1 MAQFFLHRE
10 IDSMLKHNRDGSFA
24 TIAARERILIQ
35 AANQLYELGFKN
47 LSAKNLKFKHVT
59 ALILKWKTDGLSS
72 GTIKN
77 RVAHFRWWAEK
88 IGKRNMIP
96 QDNRELGIANRSY
109 VNNDINK
116 AKELTENQMNHIR
129 SERMKLSLELAR
141 QFGLRRE
148 EALKF
153 QPSYADQE
161 DKLVLKASWCKGGRA
176 REIPIRAEAQRE
188 LLKQCHAI
196 AGKGSMIPKDRSYK
210 DHLKAFE
217 NACHRAGISNVHG
230 LRHAYAQTRYL
241 ELTSWNCPKVVGGV
255 SRKAM
260 TVEQKAKD
268 SEARM
273 KISAELG
280 HGREEV
286 TAVYLGS

>member
-1 MAQFFLHRE
+1 
-10 IDSMLKHNRDGSFA
+10 MLKHNRDGSFA
-24 TIAARERILIQ
+24 TQAARERILIQ
-35 AANQLYELGFKN
+35 SANQLVELGIKN
-47 LSAKNLKFKHVT
+47 LSAKNLKLKHVT
-59 ALILKWKTDGLSS
+59 ALISKWKVDGLSS

-77 RVAHFRWWAEK
+77 RVAHLRWWTEK

-96 QDNRELGIANRSY
+96 QDNRELGIDNRSY
-109 VNNDINK
+109 INNEVNK
-116 AKELTENQMNHIR
+116 AKELTESQISQLK
-129 SERMKLSLELAR
+129 SERMRLSLELAR

-153 QPSYADQE
+153 QPSYANQGE
-161 DKLVLKASWCKGGRA
+161 KLVLKASWCKGGRA
-176 REIPIRAEAQRE
+176 REIPIRTQAQRE
-188 LLKQCHAI
+188 LLKACYAL

-230 LRHAYAQTRYL
+230 LRHAYAQARYL
-241 ELTSWNCPKVVGGV
+241 ELTGWHCPKVIDGL
-255 SRKAM
+255 SRKTM
-260 TVEQKAKD
+260 TEEQRAIDFK
-268 SEARM
+268 ARM
-273 KISAELG
+273 TISAELG